1 MQPSPNPPE
10 PTTRLF
16 GIFGIDTGFFLE
28 ARHAPFETRNTSCM
42 VSC

>member
-1 MQPSPNPPE
+1 MQALSHTPE
-10 PTTRLF
+10 TATRLF